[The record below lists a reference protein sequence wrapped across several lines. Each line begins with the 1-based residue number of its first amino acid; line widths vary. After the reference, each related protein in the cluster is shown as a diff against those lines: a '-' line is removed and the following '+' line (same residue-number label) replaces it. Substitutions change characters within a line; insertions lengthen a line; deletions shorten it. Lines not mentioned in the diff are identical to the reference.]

1 MMERKGGKTGPLLLV
16 LTLGVFSI
24 INTEMG
30 VVGILPMVSV
40 RYGWKFQQQGC
51 W

>member
-24 INTEMG
+24 INTDVYTQCG
-30 VVGILPMVSV
+30 
-40 RYGWKFQQQGC
+40 
-51 W
+51 

>member
-1 MMERKGGKTGPLLLV
+1 MMERKGGKTGSLLLV

-30 VVGILPMVSV
+30 VVGILTIVSV
-40 RYGWKFQQQGC
+40 RYGV
-51 W
+51 